1 MRRLK
6 MFNYRVKALIK
17 RELREK
23 LMSKA
28 FVLMT
33 ILLPVLMVSV
43 IGVQTLLMS
52 IESDG
57 SMVEII
63 TYSDSITAKLNT
75 ILLNESFVKDGTII
89 PTVRTV
95 NESEFAE
102 YISSHEDD
110 LISEKLN
117 GIIVIPEAALKDKK
131 INYYSKT
138 PKNFRL
144 LEKVDNPINQVL
156 VEQYFSSKNIP
167 MEELEYARKWVDITS
182 FKISEGED
190 IKEEGYG
197 GLILSYLFSFL
208 LYLSLIMMGSMVMQA
223 VIQEKSNRIVE
234 VLLSS
239 VTSKELM
246 TGKILGAS
254 ITGVLQMTIWLIPVI
269 LIASTTWF
277 MLPPE
282 VMIDVTFLQIGYLL
296 LNFFLGLLIFVGL
309 FTMVGSIFE
318 NPQDAQSGMWPILM
332 LVMIPFFISMSMI
345 SNPDNPIAN
354 IASMAPFSAIIV
366 MPAKMAIV
374 DVPIWQ
380 VIFST
385 FVNIATVFAI
395 FPIAGKVF
403 RVGIMMSG
411 KKPKWSE
418 VVKWLKY
425 KY

>member
-1 MRRLK
+1 
-6 MFNYRVKALIK
+6 MFNYRVIALIK
-17 RELREK
+17 RELQEK
-23 LMSKA
+23 LLSKA

-33 ILLPVLMVSV
+33 LLLPVFMIGIV
-43 IGVQTLLMS
+43 GVQTFIMS
-52 IESDG
+52 FESEGSKIEL
-57 SMVEII
+57 I
-63 TYSDSITAKLNT
+63 TYSDTLASKLQKV
-75 ILLNESFVKDGTII
+75 ILEESFVKNGSLITTIK
-89 PTVRTV
+89 TVSENDFEKYLAE
-95 NESEFAE
+95 NESNLLG
-102 YISSHEDD
+102 S
-110 LISEKLN
+110 KLD
-117 GIIVIPEAALKDKK
+117 GIIFIPKSALNDKK
-131 INYYSKT
+131 IKYYSKT

-144 LEKVDNPINQVL
+144 LEKIDGPINKVL
-156 VEQYFSSKNIP
+156 VEEYFSSKNIP
-167 MEELEYARKWVDITS
+167 IEELEYARKSVDITS
-182 FKISEGED
+182 FKISEDED
-190 IKEEGYG
+190 VKEEGYG

-246 TGKILGAS
+246 TGKILGAA

-269 LIASTTWF
+269 LVASTTWF

-282 VMIDVTFLQIGYLL
+282 AMIDVTFLQIAYLL
-296 LNFFLGLLIFVGL
+296 FNFFLGLLIFVGL
-309 FTMVGSIFE
+309 FTMIGSIFE

-345 SNPDNPIAN
+345 ENPNNPIAN

-366 MPAKMAIV
+366 MPAKMALV

-380 VIFST
+380 VILST
-385 FVNIATVFAI
+385 LVNIATVFAI
-395 FPIAGKVF
+395 FPIAGKIF

-411 KKPKWSE
+411 RKPKWSE

>member
-1 MRRLK
+1 

-33 ILLPVLMVSV
+33 ILLPVLMVSI
-43 IGVQTLLMS
+43 IGVQTFLMS
-52 IESDG
+52 FESEG
-57 SMVEII
+57 NKIEII
-63 TYSDSITAKLNT
+63 SFSDSITSKLGE
-75 ILLNESFVKDGTII
+75 IILNESFVKDGSVI
-89 PTVRTV
+89 PTVKTV
-95 NESEFAE
+95 PESEHSE
-102 YISSHEDD
+102 YLSSHEAD
-110 LISEKLN
+110 LISEQLH
-117 GIIVIPEAALKDKK
+117 GIIVIPEKALEDKR

-144 LEKVDNPINQVL
+144 LEKLDDPINNVL
-156 VEQYFSSKNIP
+156 IEQYFASKNIP
-167 MEELEYARKWVDITS
+167 VEELEYARKWVDISS

-190 IKEEGYG
+190 VKEEGYG

-246 TGKILGAS
+246 TGKIFGAS
-254 ITGVLQMTIWLIPVI
+254 ITGVLQMAIWLSPVM
-269 LIASTTWF
+269 LVASTTWF
-277 MLPPE
+277 MIPQE
-282 VMIDVTFLQIGYLL
+282 AMIDVSFLQLGYLL
-296 LNFFLGLLIFVGL
+296 FNFFLGLIIFVGL

-345 SNPDNPIAN
+345 GNPDNPIAD
-354 IASMAPFSAIIV
+354 IASMAPFAAIIV

-374 DVPIWQ
+374 DVPLWQ
-380 VIFST
+380 VIVST
-385 FVNIATVFAI
+385 VVNILTALAI
-395 FPIAGKVF
+395 FPIAGKIF
-403 RVGIMMSG
+403 RVGIMMTG
-411 KKPKWSE
+411 RKPKWSE

>member
-1 MRRLK
+1 

-17 RELREK
+17 RELQEK
-23 LMSKA
+23 LLSKA

-33 ILLPVLMVSV
+33 LLLPVFMFGI
-43 IGVQTLLMS
+43 IGVQTFIMS
-52 IESDG
+52 FESEG
-57 SMVEII
+57 KKIEII
-63 TYSDSITAKLNT
+63 TYSDTLGSKLQNV
-75 ILLNESFVKDGTII
+75 ILDEPFVKNGEII
-89 PTVRTV
+89 PTIKTL
-95 NESEFAE
+95 SENDFE
-102 YISSHEDD
+102 KYLSNKETD
-110 LISEKLN
+110 LLDQKLD
-117 GIIVIPEAALKDKK
+117 GIVFIPRSALKDKK
-131 INYYSKT
+131 IKYYSKT
-138 PKNFRL
+138 PKNFNL
-144 LEKVDNPINQVL
+144 LEKIDRPINKVL

-167 MEELEYARKWVDITS
+167 VEELEYARKSVDVKS
-182 FKISEGED
+182 FKIAEGED

-246 TGKILGAS
+246 TGKILGAA
-254 ITGVLQMTIWLIPVI
+254 ITGVAQMAIWLSPVI
-269 LIASTTWF
+269 LVASTSWF
-277 MLPPE
+277 MLPKE
-282 VMIDVTFLQIGYLL
+282 AMIDVTFLQVAYLL
-296 LNFFLGLLIFVGL
+296 FNFFLGLLIFVGL
-309 FTMVGSIFE
+309 FAMVGSIFE

-345 SNPDNPIAN
+345 ENPDNPVAN
-354 IASMAPFSAIIV
+354 IASMAPFAAVIV
-366 MPAKMAIV
+366 MPAKMALV
-374 DVPIWQ
+374 DVPLWK

-385 FVNIATVFAI
+385 IVNIATVFAI
-395 FPIAGKVF
+395 FPIAGKIF
-403 RVGIMMSG
+403 RVGIMMTG

>member
-1 MRRLK
+1 
-6 MFNYRVKALIK
+6 MFNYRVIALIK
-17 RELREK
+17 RELQEK
-23 LMSKA
+23 LLSKA

-33 ILLPVLMVSV
+33 LLLPVFMIGIV
-43 IGVQTLLMS
+43 GVQTFIMGFES
-52 IESDG
+52 EGNKIEI
-57 SMVEII
+57 V
-63 TYSDSITAKLNT
+63 TYSDTLEVKLNEI
-75 ILLNESFVKDGTII
+75 ILDEFFVKNGSLI
-89 PTVRTV
+89 PTVKTIP
-95 NESEFAE
+95 EIEFE
-102 YISSHEDD
+102 KY
-110 LISEKLN
+110 LSEKEKELLSGQLD
-117 GIIVIPEAALKDKK
+117 GIIFIPKSALKDKK
-131 INYYSKT
+131 VKYYSKT

-144 LEKVDNPINQVL
+144 LEKIDNPINQVL

-190 IKEEGYG
+190 VKEEGYG

-239 VTSKELM
+239 VTSQELM
-246 TGKILGAS
+246 TGKILGAA
-254 ITGVLQMTIWLIPVI
+254 ITGVLQMSIWLIPVI

-277 MLPPE
+277 MIPQE
-282 VMIDVTFLQIGYLL
+282 AMIDVTFLQIAYLL
-296 LNFFLGLLIFVGL
+296 FNFFLGLLIFVGL

-318 NPQDAQSGMWPILM
+318 NPQDAQSGMWPIMM
-332 LVMIPFFISMSMI
+332 LIMIPFFISMSMI
-345 SNPDNPIAN
+345 ENPDNPVAN

-366 MPAKMAIV
+366 MPAKMAMV
-374 DVPIWQ
+374 DVSIWK
-380 VIFST
+380 VILST
-385 FVNIATVFAI
+385 LVNIATVFAI
-395 FPIAGKVF
+395 FPIAGKIF

-411 KKPKWSE
+411 RKPKWSE

>member
-1 MRRLK
+1 
-6 MFNYRVKALIK
+6 
-17 RELREK
+17 
-23 LMSKA
+23 
-28 FVLMT
+28 
-33 ILLPVLMVSV
+33 
-43 IGVQTLLMS
+43 
-52 IESDG
+52 
-57 SMVEII
+57 
-63 TYSDSITAKLNT
+63 
-75 ILLNESFVKDGTII
+75 
-89 PTVRTV
+89 
-95 NESEFAE
+95 
-102 YISSHEDD
+102 
-110 LISEKLN
+110 
-117 GIIVIPEAALKDKK
+117 
-131 INYYSKT
+131 
-138 PKNFRL
+138 
-144 LEKVDNPINQVL
+144 
-156 VEQYFSSKNIP
+156 
-167 MEELEYARKWVDITS
+167 
-182 FKISEGED
+182 
-190 IKEEGYG
+190 
-197 GLILSYLFSFL
+197 
-208 LYLSLIMMGSMVMQA
+208 MMGSMVMQA
-223 VIQEKSNRIVE
+223 VIMEKSNRIVE

-246 TGKILGAS
+246 TGKIFGAA
-254 ITGVLQMTIWLIPVI
+254 ITGLMQMSIWLIPVV
-269 LIASTTWF
+269 LVASTSWF

-282 VMIDVTFLQIGYLL
+282 VMIDVTFLQISYLL

-318 NPQDAQSGMWPILM
+318 NPQDAQSGMWTILM

-345 SNPDNPIAN
+345 NNPDNPIAN

-385 FVNIATVFAI
+385 LVNIATVFAI

>member
-1 MRRLK
+1 
-6 MFNYRVKALIK
+6 MFNYRVIALIK
-17 RELREK
+17 RELQEK
-23 LMSKA
+23 LLSKA

-33 ILLPVLMVSV
+33 LLLPVFMIGIV
-43 IGVQTLLMS
+43 GVQTFIMS
-52 IESDG
+52 FESEGNKIEI
-57 SMVEII
+57 V
-63 TYSDSITAKLNT
+63 TYSDTLEVKLNEI
-75 ILLNESFVKDGTII
+75 ILDEFFVKNGSLI
-89 PTVRTV
+89 PTVKT
-95 NESEFAE
+95 
-102 YISSHEDD
+102 IHEIDFEKY
-110 LISEKLN
+110 LSEKENDLLSGQLD
-117 GIIVIPEAALKDKK
+117 GIIFIPKSALKDKK
-131 INYYSKT
+131 IKYYSKT

-144 LEKVDNPINQVL
+144 LEKIDNPINQVL

-190 IKEEGYG
+190 VKEEGYG

-239 VTSKELM
+239 VTSQELM
-246 TGKILGAS
+246 TGKILGAA
-254 ITGVLQMTIWLIPVI
+254 ITGVLQMSIWLIPVI
-269 LIASTTWF
+269 LVASTTWF

-282 VMIDVTFLQIGYLL
+282 AMIDVTFLQIAYLL
-296 LNFFLGLLIFVGL
+296 FNFFLGLLIFVGL
-309 FTMVGSIFE
+309 FTMIGSIFE

-345 SNPDNPIAN
+345 ENPDNPIAN

-366 MPAKMAIV
+366 MPAKMALV
-374 DVPIWQ
+374 DVPIWK
-380 VIFST
+380 VILST
-385 FVNIATVFAI
+385 LVNIATVFAI
-395 FPIAGKVF
+395 FPIAGKIF

-411 KKPKWSE
+411 RKPKWSE

>member
-1 MRRLK
+1 
-6 MFNYRVKALIK
+6 MFNYRVIALIK
-17 RELREK
+17 RELQEK
-23 LMSKA
+23 LLSKA

-33 ILLPVLMVSV
+33 LLLPVFMIGIV
-43 IGVQTLLMS
+43 GVQTFIMS
-52 IESDG
+52 FESEGSKIEL
-57 SMVEII
+57 I
-63 TYSDSITAKLNT
+63 TYSDTLASKLQKV
-75 ILLNESFVKDGTII
+75 ILEESFVKNGSLITTIK
-89 PTVRTV
+89 TVSENDFEKYLAE
-95 NESEFAE
+95 NESNLLG
-102 YISSHEDD
+102 S
-110 LISEKLN
+110 KLD
-117 GIIVIPEAALKDKK
+117 GIIFIPKSALNDKK
-131 INYYSKT
+131 IKYYSKT

-144 LEKVDNPINQVL
+144 LEKIDGPINKVL
-156 VEQYFSSKNIP
+156 VEEYFSSKNIP
-167 MEELEYARKWVDITS
+167 IEELEYSRKSVDITS
-182 FKISEGED
+182 FKISEDED
-190 IKEEGYG
+190 VKEEGYG

-246 TGKILGAS
+246 TGKILGAA

-269 LIASTTWF
+269 LVASTTWF

-282 VMIDVTFLQIGYLL
+282 AMIDVTFLQIAYLL
-296 LNFFLGLLIFVGL
+296 FNFFLGLLIFVGL
-309 FTMVGSIFE
+309 FTMIGSIFE

-345 SNPDNPIAN
+345 ENPNNPIAN

-366 MPAKMAIV
+366 MPAKMALV

-380 VIFST
+380 VILST
-385 FVNIATVFAI
+385 LVNIATVFAI
-395 FPIAGKVF
+395 FPIAGKIF

-411 KKPKWSE
+411 RKPKWSE

>member
-1 MRRLK
+1 

-33 ILLPVLMVSV
+33 ILLPVLMISI
-43 IGVQTLLMS
+43 IGVQTFLMS
-52 IESDG
+52 FESEG
-57 SMVEII
+57 NKIEII
-63 TYSDSITAKLNT
+63 TYSDSITSKLGDI
-75 ILLNESFVKDGTII
+75 ILQESFVKDGSII
-89 PTVRTV
+89 PDVKTVP
-95 NESEFAE
+95 ESEQAE
-102 YISSHEDD
+102 YLKTHEAD
-110 LISEKLN
+110 LISENLH
-117 GIIVIPEAALKDKK
+117 GIIVIPEKALEDKR

-144 LEKVDNPINQVL
+144 LEKIDDPINQVL
-156 VEQYFSSKNIP
+156 IEQYFASKNIP
-167 MEELEYARKWVDITS
+167 LEELEYARKWVDISS

-190 IKEEGYG
+190 VKEEGYG

-239 VTSKELM
+239 VTSRELM
-246 TGKILGAS
+246 TGKIFGAS
-254 ITGVLQMTIWLIPVI
+254 ITGVLQMAIWLSPVI
-269 LIASTTWF
+269 LVASTTWF
-277 MLPPE
+277 MIPPE
-282 VMIDVTFLQIGYLL
+282 AMIDVTFLQIVYLL
-296 LNFFLGLLIFVGL
+296 FNFFLGLIIFVGM

-345 SNPDNPIAN
+345 GNPDNPIAD
-354 IASMAPFSAIIV
+354 IASMAPFAAIIV

-380 VIFST
+380 IVVSSV
-385 FVNIATVFAI
+385 VNILTAIAI
-395 FPIAGKVF
+395 FPIAGKIF
-403 RVGIMMSG
+403 RVGIMMTG
-411 KKPKWSE
+411 RKPKWSE
-418 VVKWLKY
+418 VIKWLKY

>member
-1 MRRLK
+1 

-33 ILLPVLMVSV
+33 ILLPVLMVGI
-43 IGVQTLLMS
+43 IGVQTFLMS
-52 IESDG
+52 FESEGNKIEIVSF
-57 SMVEII
+57 
-63 TYSDSITAKLNT
+63 SDSITAKLGEF
-75 ILLNESFVKDGTII
+75 IMKESFVKDGSII
-89 PTVRTV
+89 PTVKTV
-95 NESEFAE
+95 PEDEHAE
-102 YISSHEDD
+102 YLSNHEAD
-110 LISEKLN
+110 LISEKLH
-117 GIIVIPEAALKDKK
+117 GIIIIPEKALEDKR
-131 INYYSKT
+131 INYYSKN

-144 LEKVDNPINQVL
+144 LEKLDDPINQVL
-156 VEQYFSSKNIP
+156 IEQYFASKNIP
-167 MEELEYARKWVDITS
+167 VEELEYARKWVDISS

-190 IKEEGYG
+190 VKEEGYG

-246 TGKILGAS
+246 TGKIFGAS
-254 ITGVLQMTIWLIPVI
+254 ITGVLQMAIWLSPVM
-269 LIASTTWF
+269 LVASTTWF
-277 MLPPE
+277 MIPQE
-282 VMIDVTFLQIGYLL
+282 AMIDVTFLQMGYLL
-296 LNFFLGLLIFVGL
+296 FNFFLGLIIFVGL

-345 SNPDNPIAN
+345 GNPDNPIAD
-354 IASMAPFSAIIV
+354 IASMAPFAAIIV

-374 DVPIWQ
+374 DVPLWQ
-380 VIFST
+380 VIVST
-385 FVNIATVFAI
+385 VVNILTAIAI
-395 FPIAGKVF
+395 FPIAGKIF
-403 RVGIMMSG
+403 RVGIMMTG
-411 KKPKWSE
+411 RKPKWSE

>member
-1 MRRLK
+1 
-6 MFNYRVKALIK
+6 MFNYRVIALIK
-17 RELREK
+17 RELQEK
-23 LMSKA
+23 LLSKA

-33 ILLPVLMVSV
+33 LLLPVFMIGIV
-43 IGVQTLLMS
+43 GVQTFIMS
-52 IESDG
+52 FESEGSKIEL
-57 SMVEII
+57 I
-63 TYSDSITAKLNT
+63 TYSDTLASKLQKV
-75 ILLNESFVKDGTII
+75 ILEESFVKNGSLITTIK
-89 PTVRTV
+89 TVSENDFEKYLAE
-95 NESEFAE
+95 NENILLGSQL
-102 YISSHEDD
+102 D
-110 LISEKLN
+110 
-117 GIIVIPEAALKDKK
+117 GIIFIPKSALKDKK
-131 INYYSKT
+131 IKYYSKT

-144 LEKVDNPINQVL
+144 LEKIDRPINKVL
-156 VEQYFSSKNIP
+156 VEEYFSSKKIP
-167 MEELEYARKWVDITS
+167 IEELEYARKSVDITS
-182 FKISEGED
+182 FKISEDED
-190 IKEEGYG
+190 VKEEGYG

-246 TGKILGAS
+246 TGKILGAA

-269 LIASTTWF
+269 LVASTTWF

-282 VMIDVTFLQIGYLL
+282 AMIDVTFLQIAYLL
-296 LNFFLGLLIFVGL
+296 FNFFLGLLIFVGL
-309 FTMVGSIFE
+309 FTMIGSIFE

-345 SNPDNPIAN
+345 ENPDNPIAN

-366 MPAKMAIV
+366 MPAKMALV
-374 DVPIWQ
+374 DVPIWK
-380 VIFST
+380 VILST
-385 FVNIATVFAI
+385 LVNIATVFAI
-395 FPIAGKVF
+395 FPIAGKIF

-411 KKPKWSE
+411 RKPKWSE